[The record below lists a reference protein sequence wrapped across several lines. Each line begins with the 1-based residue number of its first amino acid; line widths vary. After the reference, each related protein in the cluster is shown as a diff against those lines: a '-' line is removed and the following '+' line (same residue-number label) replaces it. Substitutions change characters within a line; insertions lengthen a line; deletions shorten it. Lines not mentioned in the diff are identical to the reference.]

1 MDESFLSAYLDD
13 ELDPATRAAVHA
25 RLAESP
31 EWRAGLAEVRAAR
44 DAVRW
49 LPSAEAPPGFW
60 DRVLAVEAP
69 KVVED
74 PKVVEAPKVV
84 GLGGVRRGRVRA
96 TRWGALAGAAA
107 AAAILGVA
115 LVPRPEPIQPSL
127 GTLTQTHAA
136 RASLGNDVV
145 SNLAGAVVPAGLD
158 R

>member
-60 DRVLAVEAP
+60 DRVLAAP
-69 KVVED
+69 DPQSVDSKVVD
-74 PKVVEAPKVV
+74 
-84 GLGGVRRGRVRA
+84 LGGVRRRRVRA
-96 TRWGALAGAAA
+96 SRWSALAGAAA

-127 GTLTQTHAA
+127 GTLTQTHAE